1 MRISDWSS
9 DVCSSGLRT
18 MGASRR
24 SLLKIFVTVGTTIGA
39 LGTIAGLIL
48 GAIALFF
55 RQPVV
60 NFVQVVTGQDLWDPS
75 IRFLTEL
82 PSKTD
87 PFEVMAVTVMALAF
101 SFFATLY
108 PAYKIGRTTP
118 VQVDRQDVVWG
129 RRGVGRVEG

>member
-9 DVCSSGLRT
+9 DVCSSDLRT

-60 NFVQVVTGQDLWDPS
+60 NFVKVVTGQDLWDPS

-87 PFEVMAVTVMALAF
+87 TFAVMAVPVIALAF
-101 SFFATLY
+101 NFF
-108 PAYKIGRTTP
+108 ISEERHGG
-118 VQVDRQDVVWG
+118 Q
-129 RRGVGRVEG
+129 E